1 MQNKNYG
8 DQKSKIL
15 FAKSLVKQGYK
26 VYDADNFAAKKGVTR
41 PDLYAKKDGKI
52 YQFELKQ
59 RKEASEDV
67 PDLLISEHKLQLINA
82 KTTTYFVWF
91 FSDGAGFILDPS
103 KKEYIV
109 KEYLTSKT
117 TRLGRYE
124 QNYEKKVIFQKNDA
138 QTFRFEPKKIYSEF
152 DLELARLKRE
162 RKQKRA
168 AI

>member
-1 MQNKNYG
+1 MQKNYG

-59 RKEASEDV
+59 RNKESEDV
-67 PDLLISEHKLQLINA
+67 PDLLISEHKLQLVNE

-91 FSDGAGFILDPS
+91 FCDGVGYILDPS
-103 KKEYIV
+103 KYEYTL
-109 KEYLTSKT
+109 KKYLTSRT

-124 QNYEKKVIFQKNDA
+124 QEYELKASFQKNDA
-138 QTFRFEPKKIYSEF
+138 QTFKFEPKKIYSDF
-152 DLELARLKRE
+152 DLDVARLSRE
-162 RKQKRA
+162 RKQKKGGN
-168 AI
+168 